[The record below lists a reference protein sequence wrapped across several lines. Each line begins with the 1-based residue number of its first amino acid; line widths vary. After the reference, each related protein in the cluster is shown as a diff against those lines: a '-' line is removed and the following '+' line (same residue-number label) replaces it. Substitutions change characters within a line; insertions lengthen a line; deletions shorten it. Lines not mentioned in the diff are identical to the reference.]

1 MEEKQMKIL
10 IKITKGERGGKLLK
24 DLKRPIVHLLLCA
37 NCKYFSIVY
46 SWKPCAFCYKHYL
59 C

>member
-1 MEEKQMKIL
+1 MKIL

-46 SWKPCAFCYKHYL
+46 S
-59 C
+59 